1 MKSRLLACLLFTVST
16 AMSQQKAAKNVLYII
31 VDDLK
36 PLLGCYGDKYA
47 QTPNIDRLAATGR
60 VFDRAYCQE
69 AVCAPS
75 RASFMT
81 GKRPDQ
87 LKIWSLTQPLRSLH
101 PDIITLP
108 QYFKN
113 NGYITAAAGKIY
125 HDPAAHHDPASWSWP
140 ALLGNTTND
149 QGAKYALPENA
160 GKAKAAATE
169 RAPVEDSG
177 YIDGKVADAAIGLL
191 TKLKDQPFF
200 LAVGFRRPHLPF
212 TAPDRY
218 WKQFDDKQLPIPD
231 TTIPANAPAIAFH
244 NSQELRG
251 YTDIPEQG
259 TIPANKI
266 NGLLHGYYA
275 AVSYTDAQ
283 IGKLLNTLDRLNLTR
298 NTIIVLLSDHG
309 FHLGE
314 QGMWGKATNFENATR
329 VPLIINAPGLDQP
342 GHTTAI
348 TELVDLY
355 PTLTSLCGLKTPK
368 KLAGVSLEPVLKN
381 ANEKVKPFAFSQ
393 FIRPYAALSDT
404 SKMKVM
410 GYSLRSDKY
419 RFTEWYDI
427 ATNTIIATELYD
439 HSTAHDET
447 INLARQP
454 AYDIQ
459 VKELHIQLQRLYNSR
474 LNN

>member
-1 MKSRLLACLLFTVST
+1 MKYRILACLLFTVSI
-16 AMSQQKAAKNVLYII
+16 AMPQQKTAKNVLFII

-87 LKIWSLTQPLRSLH
+87 LKIWGLTQPLRSLH
-101 PDIITLP
+101 PNIITLP
-108 QYFKN
+108 QYFKS
-113 NGYITAAAGKIY
+113 NGYTTAAAGKIY
-125 HDPAAHHDPASWSWP
+125 HDPPAHHDPASWSWP

-149 QGAKYALPENA
+149 QGAKYAFSENA

-191 TKLKDQPFF
+191 TKLKDEPFF

-212 TAPDRY
+212 AAPDKY
-218 WKQFDDKQLPIPD
+218 WKLYDGKQLPVPD
-231 TTIPANAPAIAFH
+231 TTMPQNAPALAFH

-251 YTDIPEQG
+251 YTDIPEKG
-259 TIPANKI
+259 PIPANKI
-266 NGLLHGYYA
+266 TGLLHGYYA

-283 IGKLLNTLDRLNLTR
+283 IGKLLSALDRLNLTR
-298 NTIIVLLSDHG
+298 NTIIVLLGDHG

-314 QGMWGKATNFENATR
+314 QGMWGKATNYENATR
-329 VPLIINAPGLDQP
+329 VPLIINAPGLDKP

-355 PTLTSLCGLKTPK
+355 PTLTSLCGLKTQK

-381 ANEKVKPFAFSQ
+381 ANEEVKPFALSQ

-404 SKMKVM
+404 SKMNIM

-419 RFTEWYDI
+419 RFTEWYDLS
-427 ATNTIIATELYD
+427 TNTVVATELYD
-439 HSTAHDET
+439 HTTDPSET
-447 INLARQP
+447 VNQAGQP
-454 AYDIQ
+454 AYALQ
-459 VKELHIQLQRLYNSR
+459 VKELHMQLQKMTQ
-474 LNN
+474 